1 MNNERPLTKNII
13 TGGPPCNIKQYE
25 KSGGYQALR
34 KAVTTIEPGEIIDMV
49 VKANLLGRGGAG
61 FPAGKKWSLVPMGDN
76 VPRPKYVVCN
86 FDEMEP
92 GSFKDRF
99 LVEGDPH
106 QLIEGMILAGYAIEA
121 EVGYIFIRKDY
132 VLAAQIL
139 RTAIKEAYEKKY
151 LGQGIMGSK
160 FNYELHLHVSAGRY
174 ICGES
179 SALLNAL
186 EGGRAIPRSR
196 PPHMSEVGLWGKPTV
211 VNNVETICNVP
222 HIVANGPD
230 WYRDLSFTEEGG
242 TKIFGVSGRVKS
254 PGAWELPMGT
264 TLREIIEV
272 HAGGM
277 QNGLKFRG
285 ALPGG
290 ASSNF
295 VTEEQL
301 DTRMD
306 FASMKKVRS
315 HFGTGTVIVLDDR
328 NCPVGMLLNL
338 QRFFSRESCGWCT
351 PCREGLPWIVQML
364 NALEEGSGTHEDIEL
379 LEAHARLLET
389 GNTFCTLAPAAMFSL
404 ESALRHFADDFEA
417 HVTLKRCRY
426 RRGEVSSP
434 LR

>member
-1 MNNERPLTKNII
+1 MTNERPLTKNISP
-13 TGGPPCNIKQYE
+13 GRPPCNLKQYE
-25 KSGGYQALR
+25 KTGGYRALR
-34 KAVTTIEPGEIIDMV
+34 KALRNLDSEEVIDMV
-49 VKANLLGRGGAG
+49 VRANLLGRGGAG
-61 FPAGKKWSLVPMGDN
+61 FPAGKKWSLVPMGED

-92 GSFKDRF
+92 GSFKDRI
-99 LVEGDPH
+99 LAEGDPH
-106 QLIEGMILAGYAIEA
+106 QLIEGMILAGYAIQA
-121 EVGYIFIRKDY
+121 EIGYIFIRKDY
-132 VLAAQIL
+132 YLAAEIL
-139 RTAIKEAYEKKY
+139 KAAISEAYENKY
-151 LGQGIMGSK
+151 LGKNIMGSG
-160 FNYELHLHVSAGRY
+160 FSYELHLHVSAGRY

-230 WYRDLSFTEEGG
+230 WYKGLSHTEEGG
-242 TKIFGVSGRVKS
+242 TKIFGVSGRVKK

-264 TLREIIEV
+264 PLREIIEV
-272 HAGGM
+272 HVGGM
-277 QNGLKFRG
+277 QDGLKFRG

-295 VTEEQL
+295 VLEEQL

-306 FASMKKVRS
+306 FASMKKIGS
-315 HFGTGTVIVLDDR
+315 HFGTGTVIVLDDGR
-328 NCPVGMLLNL
+328 CPVGMALNL

-364 NALEEGSGTHEDIEL
+364 EAVEEGNGTPEDIEL
-379 LEAHARLLET
+379 LEAHTKLLDT

-404 ESALRHFADDFEA
+404 ESALRHFREDFEE
-417 HVTLKRCRY
+417 HVKMRRCKY
-426 RRGEVSSP
+426 
-434 LR
+434 